1 MTLHQT
7 SGRWQ
12 LGLALSLTAVFLWGI
27 LPIALSVALQV
38 LDVYTVTWFRFLM
51 AFGILSVY
59 LASRKQLPDVRKLR
73 EASFGLLAIA
83 TLFLGLNY
91 LLFLQGLLLTSPTT
105 AEVIIQV
112 APILLSIGAL
122 VIFKERYTLI
132 QWLGLGV
139 LSLGFAVY
147 FHEQLK
153 PVVTAPG
160 NYLLGNALLV
170 IGAAAWAMYALAQKQ
185 LLHKLPSTTIMLVI
199 YGGCS
204 LLFTPLAKPQMLLT
218 LSPLHWGMLLFC
230 GLNTLLA
237 YGAFAEALDH
247 WEASRVSAI
256 TALTPLVTLV
266 SVWAVSWL
274 TPTLI
279 APEHLSLLG
288 IIGALLVVMGSV
300 AAAIGKNKSKL
311 A

>member
-1 MTLHQT
+1 MILHQT
-7 SGRWQ
+7 SGRWR
-12 LGLALSLTAVFLWGI
+12 LGLSLSLTAAFLWGI
-27 LPIALSVALQV
+27 LPISLSVVLEV
-38 LDVYTVTWFRFLM
+38 LDVYTVTWFRFGM
-51 AFGILSVY
+51 AFCSLFIY
-59 LASRKQLPDVRKLR
+59 LASRKQLPELQKLR
-73 EASFGLLAIA
+73 KASLGLIITA

-105 AEVIIQV
+105 AEVVIQL
-112 APILLSIGAL
+112 APLLFSMGAL
-122 VIFKERYTLI
+122 VIFKERYSLP

-139 LSLGFAVY
+139 LSLGFALY

-153 PVVTAPG
+153 PVVTAPN

-170 IGAAAWAMYALAQKQ
+170 VGAAFWAIYALAQKQ

-199 YGGCS
+199 YGGCG
-204 LLFTPLAKPQMLLT
+204 LLFTPLAQPQLLLN

-266 SVWAVSWL
+266 SVWAVSVL

-279 APEHLSLLG
+279 APEYLSLLG
-288 IIGALLVVMGSV
+288 ILGALLVVAGSV
-300 AAAIGKNKSKL
+300 VIAIGKNKSKL

>member
-7 SGRWQ
+7 SGRWR
-12 LGLALSLTAVFLWGI
+12 LGLGLSLITVLLWGI
-27 LPIALSVALQV
+27 LPITLTVALQA
-38 LDVYTVTWFRFLM
+38 LDIYTVTWFRFWM
-51 AFGILSVY
+51 AFGILFAY
-59 LASRKQLPDVRKLR
+59 LAVRKQLPGVQKIR

-105 AEVIIQV
+105 SEVVIQL

-122 VIFKERYTLI
+122 VIFKERYTLP

-153 PVVTAPG
+153 SVTTAPN
-160 NYLLGNALLV
+160 NYLLGNALLML
-170 IGAAAWAMYALAQKQ
+170 GAAAWATYALAQKQ
-185 LLHKLPSTTIMLVI
+185 LLHKLPSSTIMLVI
-199 YGGCS
+199 YGGCG
-204 LLFTPLAKPQMLLT
+204 LLFTPLAKPQLL
-218 LSPLHWGMLLFC
+218 LSLNPLHLGMLLFC

-256 TALTPLVTLV
+256 IALTPLVTLV
-266 SVWAVSWL
+266 AVWAVSWL

-288 IIGALLVVMGSV
+288 IVGALLVVVGSV
-300 AAAIGKNKSKL
+300 AIAIGKNKLKEV
-311 A
+311 

>member
-1 MTLHQT
+1 MRLHQT
-7 SGRWQ
+7 SGRWR
-12 LGLALSLTAVFLWGI
+12 LGLALSLITVLLWGI
-27 LPIALSVALQV
+27 LPITLTVAMQV
-38 LDVYTVTWFRFLM
+38 LDIYTVTWFRFWM
-51 AFGILSVY
+51 AFGLLFAY
-59 LASRKQLPDVRKLR
+59 LASRKQLPELAQLR
-73 EASFGLLAIA
+73 SASLGLMAIA

-91 LLFLQGLLLTSPTT
+91 LLFLQGLVLTSPTT
-105 AEVIIQV
+105 SEVIIQL
-112 APILLSIGAL
+112 APILLSMGAL
-122 VIFKERYTLI
+122 VIFKERYTLP

-153 PVVTAPG
+153 PVITAPS
-160 NYLLGNALLV
+160 NYLLGNALL
-170 IGAAAWAMYALAQKQ
+170 ILGAVCWAMYALAQKQ
-185 LLHKLPSTTIMLVI
+185 LLHKLPSTTIMLVL
-199 YGGCS
+199 YVGCG
-204 LLFTPLAKPQMLLT
+204 LLFTPLAKPQLLLT

-256 TALTPLVTLV
+256 IALTPLVTLIA
-266 SVWAVSWL
+266 VWAVSWL

-288 IIGALLVVMGSV
+288 IVGALLVVVGSV
-300 AAAIGKNKSKL
+300 AIAVGKNKAKS

>member
-7 SGRWQ
+7 SGRWR
-12 LGLALSLTAVFLWGI
+12 LGLSLSLTAVFLWGI
-27 LPIALSVALQV
+27 LPIALSVALEV
-38 LDVYTVTWFRFLM
+38 LDVYTVTWFRFCM
-51 AFGILSVY
+51 AFVLLFLY
-59 LASRKQLPDVRKLR
+59 LFSRQQLPKLAQLR
-73 EASFGLLAIA
+73 SSALGLLAMA
-83 TLFLGLNY
+83 TLFLGGNY

-105 AEVIIQV
+105 SEVIIQL
-112 APILLSIGAL
+112 APILLSMGAL
-122 VIFKERYTLI
+122 VIFKERYSLP
-132 QWLGLGV
+132 QWLGLGI

-153 PVVTAPG
+153 PVITAPT
-160 NYLLGNALLV
+160 NYLLGNACLIL
-170 IGAAAWAMYALAQKQ
+170 GAVAWAIYALAQKQ
-185 LLHKLPSTTIMLVI
+185 LLHKLASTTIMLVI
-199 YGGCS
+199 YGGCG
-204 LLFTPLAKPQMLLT
+204 LLFTPLAKPQMLLI

-266 SVWAVSWL
+266 SVWGVSVL

-288 IIGALLVVMGSV
+288 IVGALLVVVGSV
-300 AAAIGKNKSKL
+300 AIAIGKNKSKL

>member
-7 SGRWQ
+7 SGRWRI
-12 LGLALSLTAVFLWGI
+12 GLSLSLTAAFLWGI

-51 AFGILSVY
+51 AFVLLFAY
-59 LASRKQLPDVRKLR
+59 LASRKQLPELAQLR
-73 EASFGLLAIA
+73 RASLRLLAVA

-91 LLFLQGLLLTSPTT
+91 LLFLKGLLLTSPTT
-105 AEVIIQV
+105 SEVVIQL
-112 APILLSIGAL
+112 APILLSMGAL
-122 VIFKERYTLI
+122 VIFKERYTLP
-132 QWLGLGV
+132 QWLGLVV

-153 PVVTAPG
+153 PVITAPN
-160 NYLLGNALLV
+160 NYLLGNVLL
-170 IGAAAWAMYALAQKQ
+170 ILGAAFWAIYALAQKQ
-185 LLHKLPSTTIMLVI
+185 LLHKLPSATIMLVI
-199 YGGCS
+199 YGGCG

-256 TALTPLVTLV
+256 IALTPLVTLV
-266 SVWAVSWL
+266 SVWAVSVL
-274 TPTLI
+274 IPTLI

-288 IIGALLVVMGSV
+288 IVGALLVVGGSV
-300 AAAIGKNKSKL
+300 AIAIGKNKSKL

>member
-7 SGRWQ
+7 SGRWK

-27 LPIALSVALQV
+27 LPIALSVVLEV
-38 LDVYTVTWFRFLM
+38 LDVYTVTWFRFWM
-51 AFGILSVY
+51 AFGLLFIY
-59 LASRKQLPDVRKLR
+59 LVSRKQLPELVQLR
-73 EASFGLLAIA
+73 SASLGLIVIA
-83 TLFLGLNY
+83 TLFLGGNY

-105 AEVIIQV
+105 AEVIIQL
-112 APILLSIGAL
+112 APILLSMGAL
-122 VIFKERYTLI
+122 IIFKERYTRS
-132 QWLGLGV
+132 QWLGLAV

-153 PVVTAPG
+153 PVITAPN
-160 NYLLGNALLV
+160 NYLLGNACLIL
-170 IGAAAWAMYALAQKQ
+170 GAVAWAIYALAQKQ
-185 LLHKLPSTTIMLVI
+185 LLHKLSSTTILLVI
-199 YGGCS
+199 YGGCG

-266 SVWAVSWL
+266 SVWAVSVL

-279 APEHLSLLG
+279 APEYLSLLG
-288 IIGALLVVMGSV
+288 IVGALLVVAGSV
-300 AAAIGKNKSKL
+300 AIAIGKNKSKL

>member
-1 MTLHQT
+1 MILHQT
-7 SGRWQ
+7 SGRWR
-12 LGLALSLTAVFLWGI
+12 LGLSLSLTAAFLWGI
-27 LPIALSVALQV
+27 LPISLSVVLEV
-38 LDVYTVTWFRFLM
+38 LDVYTVTWFRFWM
-51 AFGILSVY
+51 AFCLLFIY
-59 LASRKQLPDVRKLR
+59 LASRKQLPELQKIRK
-73 EASFGLLAIA
+73 ASLGLIVTA

-105 AEVIIQV
+105 AEVVIQL
-112 APILLSIGAL
+112 APLLFGMGAL
-122 VIFKERYTLI
+122 VIFKERYSLP
-132 QWLGLGV
+132 QWLGLSV
-139 LSLGFAVY
+139 LSLGFALY

-153 PVVTAPG
+153 PVVTAPN

-170 IGAAAWAMYALAQKQ
+170 VGAAFWAIYALAQKQ

-199 YGGCS
+199 YGGCG

-218 LSPLHWGMLLFC
+218 LNSLQWGMLLFC

-266 SVWAVSWL
+266 SVWAVSVL

-279 APEHLSLLG
+279 APEYLSLLG
-288 IIGALLVVMGSV
+288 IVGALLVVAGSV
-300 AAAIGKNKSKL
+300 VIAIGKNKSKL

>member
-12 LGLALSLTAVFLWGI
+12 LGLGLSLTSVFLWGI
-27 LPIALSVALQV
+27 LPIALSVALQA
-38 LDVYTVTWFRFLM
+38 LDVYTVTWFRFCM
-51 AFGILSVY
+51 AFGILAIY
-59 LASRKQLPDVRKLR
+59 LACRKQLPELPKLR

-91 LLFLQGLLLTSPTT
+91 LLFLKGLVLTSPTT
-105 AEVIIQV
+105 SEVIIQL

-122 VIFKERYTLI
+122 VIFKERYTSR
-132 QWLGLGV
+132 QWLGLGI

-153 PVVTAPG
+153 PVITAPN

-170 IGAAAWAMYALAQKQ
+170 IGAVAWAMYALAQKQ

-199 YGGCS
+199 YGGCG

-266 SVWAVSWL
+266 AVWAVSL
-274 TPTLI
+274 LAPTLI

-288 IIGALLVVMGSV
+288 IVGALLVVVGSI
-300 AAAIGKNKSKL
+300 AIAIGKNQLKEV
-311 A
+311 

>member
-7 SGRWQ
+7 SGRWR

-27 LPIALSVALQV
+27 LPIALTVALQV
-38 LDVYTVTWFRFLM
+38 LDVYTVTWFRFWM
-51 AFGILSVY
+51 AFGLLFAY
-59 LASRKQLPDVRKLR
+59 LTSRQQLPKLSKLR
-73 EASFGLLAIA
+73 EASFGLLTIAI
-83 TLFLGLNY
+83 LFLGLNY

-105 AEVIIQV
+105 AEVIIQL
-112 APILLSIGAL
+112 APLLFSMGGL
-122 VIFKERYTLI
+122 VIFKERYALL
-132 QWLGLGV
+132 QWLGLTV

-153 PVVTAPG
+153 PVITAPS

-170 IGAAAWAMYALAQKQ
+170 IGAVSWAMYALAQKQ
-185 LLHKLPSTTIMLVI
+185 LLQQLSSTTIMLVI
-199 YGGCS
+199 YGGCG

-274 TPTLI
+274 TPSLI
-279 APEHLSLLG
+279 APEHLTLLG
-288 IIGALLVVMGSV
+288 IAGAFLVVAGSITT
-300 AAAIGKNKSKL
+300 AIGKNKSKS